1 MINVRFISSAPSR
14 APDLVTAY
22 NTSSTSLVVKWSHVQ
37 RPFFQGKPIGYRIIY
52 YPVDLERDF
61 NFVSVKYTT
70 NTTTL
75 NELDVYTMYAIKVS
89 AVSSGGKG
97 PEKSTFASTGAN
109 RLIFLTC

>member
-1 MINVRFISSAPSR
+1 M
-14 APDLVTAY
+14 
-22 NTSSTSLVVKWSHVQ
+22 Q
-37 RPFFQGKPIGYRIIY
+37 RQFFQGKPIGYRIIY

-75 NELDVYTMYAIKVS
+75 TELDVYTVYAIKVS